1 MPSTELEHTF
11 RVAAPPEEVY
21 AHLAEPTHYIGLSP
35 LLVEVRDVHRSGG
48 SVHYTAVERFRF
60 LGLLR
65 HDNVIGVT
73 LVAVPDRLP
82 HSAVISGEVRSP
94 ARVRMGYRFA
104 IERDGAGSI
113 VTDTLRLRTPPGLL
127 RFAASQAGAV
137 QRARAR
143 VLKARLDRP
152 A

>member
-35 LLVEVRDVHRSGG
+35 LLVDVRDVHLSGG

-82 HSAVISGEVRSP
+82 HSAEISGEVRSP

>member
-11 RVAAPPEEVY
+11 RVAAPPDEVF

-35 LLVEVRDVHRSGG
+35 LLVDVRDVHRSGG
-48 SVHYTAVERFRF
+48 SVRYTAVERFRF

-65 HDNVIGVT
+65 HDNVIDVT

-82 HSAVISGEVRSP
+82 HSAEISGEVRSP

-104 IERDGAGSI
+104 IERDGAGSL

-143 VLKARLDRP
+143 VLGDRLERP
-152 A
+152 V